1 MLVSQCRFFMST
13 NILKLRKE
21 ITAVALGSNK
31 HTIFFFLGFQSA
43 TDKNDMKLKKRAND
57 SEELCFFVRSKVNI
71 YCADDGIWS
80 EWSEEECREGMH

>member
-1 MLVSQCRFFMST
+1 MLVSQCRCFMSP
-13 NILKLRKE
+13 NILKLRTE
-21 ITAVALGSNK
+21 IIAVALRSTK
-31 HTIFFFLGFQSA
+31 HTVFFFLGFQSA

-80 EWSEEECREGMH
+80 EWSEEECWEGMC

>member
-1 MLVSQCRFFMST
+1 MH
-13 NILKLRKE
+13 
-21 ITAVALGSNK
+21 LGQIN
-31 HTIFFFLGFQSA
+31 TPYFFFDFQSA

-80 EWSEEECREGMH
+80 EWSEEECWEGMH